1 MKFFTSA
8 QISEIDRHTIQNEP
22 ILSVNLMERAANAVC
37 DWIISKYSSSSF
49 FRIFAGPG
57 NNGGDALAIA
67 RILSKSGFSVALH
80 LVRIS
85 DKLSPDAETNL
96 QRFIETVPGKLSII
110 NSIRD
115 FPEISSDEIII
126 DGLFGSGLNRPLNG
140 LSAQVVKK
148 INHSGAFVIA
158 IDIPSGLFGENNS
171 ENIPDNIINASSTLT
186 FQFPKL
192 SFFFSENYKYTGDWE
207 VLPIGLNI
215 KIIDQTYS
223 PYHLIDKKL
232 IQNVYNKRS
241 KFSHKGDFGH
251 GLLIAGS
258 YEKTGAALLA
268 AEACLRSG
276 IGLLTV
282 HIPEKSAL
290 PLQSY
295 LPEAMLSIDKS
306 EKFLS
311 EIPEPD
317 KFNSIAIGPGIG
329 LNSATKDAVS
339 MLIKNSKKPII
350 IDADALN
357 IISENKLLLNKIPAN
372 SILTPHIKEFSRL
385 FGTYDDSYKRL
396 EAQIKFSSDYK
407 IIIVLKGAHTS
418 VTTPDGKCYLN
429 STGNPG
435 MATGGSGDV
444 LTGIILSL
452 LSQGYSPEDSAFF
465 AVYLHGLAGDFASE
479 KMSQESL
486 IASDITKF
494 LCCAFLSLNEPCN
507 E

>member
-1 MKFFTSA
+1 MKFFTSS
-8 QISEIDRHTIQNEP
+8 QISAIDKYTIENEP

-37 DWIISKYSSSSF
+37 EWINSKYSSSSF

-80 LVRIS
+80 LVKIS

-96 QRFIETVPGKLSII
+96 QRFSETVPGKLSIMNNI
-110 NSIRD
+110 KD
-115 FPEISSDEIII
+115 FPKISSDEIII

-140 LSAQVVKK
+140 LAAQTVKK
-148 INHSGAFVIA
+148 INLSGATVIS
-158 IDIPSGLFGENNS
+158 IDIPSGLFGEDNS
-171 ENIPDNIINASSTLT
+171 ENIPDSIINADFTLT

-192 SFFFSENYKYTGDWE
+192 SFFFSENHKYTGEWE
-207 VLPIGLNI
+207 ILPIGLNK
-215 KIIDQTYS
+215 KIIENTHSD
-223 PYHLIDKKL
+223 YHIIDKKL
-232 IQNVYNKRS
+232 VQSVFQKRS
-241 KFSHKGDFGH
+241 KFAHKGDFGH

-268 AEACLRSG
+268 AESCLRSG

-282 HIPEKSAL
+282 HIPEKSVL

-306 EKFLS
+306 EKYLS
-311 EIPEPD
+311 ETPELD
-317 KFNSIAIGPGIG
+317 KFTSIAVGPGIG
-329 LNSATKDAVS
+329 LNAATKDSVS
-339 MLIKNSKKPII
+339 KLITKSKKPLV

-357 IISENKLLLNKIPAN
+357 IISENKSLLNKIPAR
-372 SILTPHIKEFSRL
+372 SILTPHIKEFIRL
-385 FGTYDDSYKRL
+385 FGTYADSYKRL

-407 IIIVLKGAHTS
+407 IIIILKGAYTS
-418 VTTPDGKCYLN
+418 VTVPDGRCYLN

-452 LSQGYSPEDSAFF
+452 LSQGYSSEDSAIF
-465 AVYLHGLAGDFASE
+465 AVYLHGLAGDFASG

-486 IASDITKF
+486 IASDITKY
-494 LCCAFLSLNEPCN
+494 LCYAFQSLNEFCN